1 MSSAISREEL
11 ETVFGADHLATVPAD
26 RLNAAVTHE
35 PTAAFLT
42 GTGLPDM
49 PDFLFYA
56 DEEIGAGLEGALERQ
71 SNLGDFTDL
80 PADGW
85 VVIGYFWDDAIL
97 LDGATGEIRVFNDPA
112 GIVQFMNSGLD
123 LFVRFLAAIRRD
135 WARISPESPSD
146 VRKTAADNLLAEL
159 RAVDPAAFADSDAY
173 WYKAID
179 NAASEY

>member
-1 MSSAISREEL
+1 
-11 ETVFGADHLATVPAD
+11 
-26 RLNAAVTHE
+26 
-35 PTAAFLT
+35 
-42 GTGLPDM
+42 
-49 PDFLFYA
+49 
-56 DEEIGAGLEGALERQ
+56 
-71 SNLGDFTDL
+71 
-80 PADGW
+80 
-85 VVIGYFWDDAIL
+85 
-97 LDGATGEIRVFNDPA
+97 
-112 GIVQFMNSGLD
+112 MNSGLD